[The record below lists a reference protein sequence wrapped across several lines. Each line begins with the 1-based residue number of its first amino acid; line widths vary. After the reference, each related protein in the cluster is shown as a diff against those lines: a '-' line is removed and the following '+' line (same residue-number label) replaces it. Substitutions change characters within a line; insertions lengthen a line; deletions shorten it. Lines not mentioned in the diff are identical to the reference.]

1 MAAITMLTSPSGKSF
16 ITDKWSNGKIDVD
29 EPECFV
35 FKRAAMKYG
44 LQNFKVETLFDD
56 DEYDDEEP
64 DFSMDMDDFV
74 DSYCPEY
81 NMAEF

>member
-16 ITDKWSNGKIDVD
+16 ITDKWSDGRINLED
-29 EPECFV
+29 PECFV
-35 FKRAAMKYG
+35 FKKAAVKYG
-44 LQNFKVETLFDD
+44 LQNFKVDTLLDD
-56 DEYDDEEP
+56 DQYDEEEIAME
-64 DFSMDMDDFV
+64 FQDFV